1 MKPSR
6 SMKHRRN
13 AAVLSSALKM
23 AVWMLLTLTALAGC
37 AHSCPDLCSC
47 SFTEVVCSQSALTHF
62 PVDGLPS
69 NTTRLSIQSTNLSS
83 VTASHLSAVPLL
95 NDLQLYH
102 TNLKSLPSDLLKN
115 VPHLNTLDLTGNHLV
130 HLPSNVFRHDSLQ
143 SLVLRNNLIQTA
155 DAEWFSGNSSIT
167 WLDLSGNRLTVV
179 PAALLQRL
187 PSLENLDVSDNN
199 LRDLEPAA
207 LRNLRRLETL
217 NLASNNLS
225 SLTPTIFSHNLKLS
239 QLFLQDNQLQELP
252 GTLLQGL
259 QHLELLLLNQNQL
272 QRSPSGLLDDRT
284 SSFRVVLGG
293 NPWVCDEKMEYL
305 WKWLAV
311 HPQNVLF
318 SEEVTCAR
326 PEALE
331 HRQVV
336 SLTSGE
342 LGLHTIQNQ

>member
-1 MKPSR
+1 
-6 SMKHRRN
+6 
-13 AAVLSSALKM
+13 M
-23 AVWMLLTLTALAGC
+23 AVWMLLTLTSLAGC

-47 SFTEVVCSQSALTHF
+47 SFTPSSSEVVCSQSALAHF

-69 NTTRLSIQSTNLSS
+69 NTTRLSIRSTNLRG

-95 NDLQLYH
+95 NYLQLYH
-102 TNLKSLPSDLLKN
+102 TNLKGLPSDLLKN
-115 VPHLNTLDLTGNHLV
+115 VPRLNMLDLTGNHLV
-130 HLPSNVFRHDSLQ
+130 HLPSNVFRHDSLR
-143 SLVLRNNLIQTA
+143 SLVLKNNLIQTA
-155 DAEWFSGNSSIT
+155 DAEWFSDDSGIT
-167 WLDLSGNRLTVV
+167 WLDLSGNRLTAV
-179 PAALLQRL
+179 PAALLQKL
-187 PSLENLDVSDNN
+187 PSLEDLDVSDNN

-207 LRNLRRLETL
+207 LRNLRRLESL

-259 QHLELLLLNQNQL
+259 QHLQLLLLNRNQL
-272 QRSPSGLLDDRT
+272 QRCPSGLLDDTT
-284 SSFRVVLGG
+284 SSFRIVLGG

-311 HPQNVLF
+311 HPQNVIFL
-318 SEEVTCAR
+318 EELTCAR

-342 LGLHTIQNQ
+342 LGLHTIQTQ